1 MRLNKDCIVAPLPML
16 RVMGQTFVL
25 PPEFSEPKPVLVY
38 RQFGE
43 DAQAMQPIGTDL
55 KQSLPPLRNETL

>member
-1 MRLNKDCIVAPLPML
+1 MYCGPFTHAEGDGVDICAPL
-16 RVMGQTFVL
+16 
-25 PPEFSEPKPVLVY
+25 EFSEPKPVLVLVY